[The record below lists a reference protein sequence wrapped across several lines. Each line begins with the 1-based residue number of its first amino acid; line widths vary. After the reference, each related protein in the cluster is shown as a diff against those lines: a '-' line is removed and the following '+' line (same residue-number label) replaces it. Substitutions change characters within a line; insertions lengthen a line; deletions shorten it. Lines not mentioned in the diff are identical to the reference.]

1 MITLC
6 VLLTQ
11 GERNVVQVLYPT
23 PFHAMFNVTL
33 EIAGGPDSEF
43 FDLML
48 THRIMTYVLY
58 ITFIVAVAILFNNFL
73 VSIVSY
79 KGFTARYFSRIQYSH
94 SPRRSIESNLLTMNS
109 GYAKLYCFSSWAC
122 CLSDFMCQCSIM
134 TSHLQCATYE
144 EDGNY

>member
-6 VLLTQ
+6 ILLTQ
-11 GERNVVQVLYPT
+11 GEADVVELLFPT
-23 PFHAMFNVTL
+23 PFHAMFNVIL

-73 VSIVSY
+73 VSI
-79 KGFTARYFSRIQYSH
+79 
-94 SPRRSIESNLLTMNS
+94 
-109 GYAKLYCFSSWAC
+109 
-122 CLSDFMCQCSIM
+122 
-134 TSHLQCATYE
+134 
-144 EDGNY
+144 